1 MCAMTTSHGEG
12 IVHCVIRPLAKPT
25 SVHIC
30 KARLQRTLARRD
42 GDLLVLPSA
51 AIEPVMD
58 TSRAQPVHATPAELL
73 ASLEGHGLRTQT
85 VAHDAVFTVEESEA
99 VTAHIPGAHTKN
111 LFLKDKKGR
120 FFLVSATKHARID
133 LKRLHEVIGA
143 SGRLSFGS
151 AEQLLAL
158 LGVTPGSVCAF
169 AVFNDRAGDVT
180 MVLDAELMAAAT
192 VNFHPLTNTMTTS
205 IAPEDLVAFL
215 RKTGHDPLIIAL
227 PEPSTT

>member
-1 MCAMTTSHGEG
+1 MQS
-12 IVHCVIRPLAKPT
+12 
-25 SVHIC
+25 
-30 KARLQRTLARRD
+30 
-42 GDLLVLPSA
+42 LP
-51 AIEPVMD
+51 PQ
-58 TSRAQPVHATPAELL
+58 TVHATPAELL
-73 ASLEGHGLRTQT
+73 ASLEGHGFRTQT
-85 VAHDAVFTVEESEA
+85 VSHEAVFTVEESEI

-120 FFLVSATKHARID
+120 FFLVSAAKHARID

-143 SGRLSFGS
+143 SGRLSFGT

-169 AVFNDRAGDVT
+169 AVFNDRAAAVT
-180 MVLDAELMAAAT
+180 MVLDTELMAAPI

-215 RKTGHDPLIIAL
+215 RATGHDPLIIAL
-227 PEPSTT
+227 PEPSSA